1 MAQTLIYLH
10 WADYALF
17 AAVLTVSIGIGIYH
31 ACAGS
36 KQRTTAE
43 YLVGNRKMSVLP
55 VSFSYVVT
63 YMSSIF
69 MLGLPAEMYVYGL
82 TYMFNFF
89 SILFANTL
97 TVVIAVPLFHPLK
110 LTSSYEYLE
119 KRFDSLAVRKMGA
132 LFGILLTTLY
142 MGVVL
147 YGPAVAL
154 DTVAGFPLWASVFL
168 VGIASIIYTS
178 IGGIKA
184 VIWTDV
190 FQCMI
195 IVIGLTAILVKS
207 IMEVGGFG
215 NFWKHNAGSGR
226 FDINWSFDPT
236 VRTTFWNCLFAGC
249 VGWFGVAFNQAS
261 VQRIAAM
268 PTKRHATKMVL
279 LSIPGFLFLAIA
291 ASLEGFAA
299 FAYYKSKDC
308 DPFAAGYISNSNE
321 ILPYFVMELFQTLP
335 GLAGLFLA
343 SLFSASL
350 STLSSGLNGISAN
363 TLMDFVSPFYPKIS
377 EFKRTVL
384 AKIFVFI
391 SGFISIAISF
401 LVMIIGGPVTQICT
415 SLLGSLGGPVSGLF
429 LIGAFFPWANSKVCE
444 QIFILAGFAS
454 DVITIAQV
462 YI

>member
-1 MAQTLIYLH
+1 MTQSPISLH
-10 WADYALF
+10 WADYAF
-17 AAVLTVSIGIGIYH
+17 FGAVLAVSIGIGIYH

-69 MLGLPAEMYVYGL
+69 MLGLPAEMYVYGF
-82 TYMFNFF
+82 TYMFSFC
-89 SILFANTL
+89 SIFIANTL
-97 TVVIAVPLFHPLK
+97 TVVVAVPLFHPLQ

-132 LFGILLTTLY
+132 LFGILLNTLY

-190 FQCMI
+190 FQCLI
-195 IVIGLTAILVKS
+195 IMVGLTAILVKS

-215 NFWKHNAGSGR
+215 NFWKHNAENGR
-226 FDINWSFDPT
+226 FDINWSADPT
-236 VRTTFWNCLFAGC
+236 VRTSFWTALFAGC
-249 VGWFGVAFNQAS
+249 VNWFGVAFNQAS

-268 PTKRHATKMVL
+268 PTKRHAVKMVL
-279 LSIPGFLFLAIA
+279 LSIPGFFFLAIA

-308 DPFAAGYISNSNE
+308 DPFAADYISNSNE

-363 TLMDFVSPFYPKIS
+363 TLMDFVSPFYPDMS
-377 EFKRTVL
+377 ELKRTVL
-384 AKIFVFI
+384 AKI
-391 SGFISIAISF
+391 
-401 LVMIIGGPVTQICT
+401 IGTKTLRVLSVPTC
-415 SLLGSLGGPVSGLF
+415 PF
-429 LIGAFFPWANSKVCE
+429 DAFSTRHDP
-444 QIFILAGFAS
+444 
-454 DVITIAQV
+454 VITLLSAEMFSEDLQTIQLL
-462 YI
+462 